1 METTVF
7 FEKKVSITPKELNRV
22 KTEPI
27 DDILL
32 QKAVQMIENKCS
44 EQGFVLP
51 GSVSL
56 LSRSVGYFEAA
67 RFTGDSNYYV
77 KLQAKVLYPVDGVR
91 LYGEVIRKNKMGLYV
106 NYNNA
111 IHIQIP
117 RDLHIGDEEFDKVE
131 IGQYVLVELKRSKF
145 AINDAFILS
154 SGKYISKN
162 KDQGEKESEKP
173 EKSVKEES
181 KYDIDADTEPSD
193 VEKVE
198 EPVVEEPVKPK
209 AVSFKNALKKRA
221 EAKAAKAA
229 QAAEEA
235 KAAQAELEAAE
246 LAEPLAEPLAES
258 VEPLAELAEPL
269 AELAEPLAEP
279 VEEVDE
285 KEEKPATLRVNT
297 SNPANMQQIAPN
309 SPIRAK
315 PAKPVGA
322 PDSPEL
328 PKNKSRAQ
336 QEKDDAALALQLAQ
350 DGGKVKTRGR
360 KIKAAV

>member
-1 METTVF
+1 MESTVF

-32 QKAVQMIENKCS
+32 QKAIQMIENKCS

-111 IHIQIP
+111 IHVQIP

-162 KDQGEKESEKP
+162 KEQGKESEESEESEVNEESEVDEKGEKEVEI
-173 EKSVKEES
+173 EES
-181 KYDIDADTEPSD
+181 KYDIDADTVADETLYVAPAVPAIPVAP
-193 VEKVE
+193 VEKE
-198 EPVVEEPVKPK
+198 IASSAKPK
-209 AVSFKNALKKRA
+209 SARPVMKK
-221 EAKAAKAA
+221 KTV
-229 QAAEEA
+229 
-235 KAAQAELEAAE
+235 
-246 LAEPLAEPLAES
+246 ES
-258 VEPLAELAEPL
+258 VALVT
-269 AELAEPLAEP
+269 P
-279 VEEVDE
+279 VAPVAPVEVDE
-285 KEEKPATLRVNT
+285 KEEKPVAF
-297 SNPANMQQIAPN
+297 NPVALVTPN

-315 PAKPVGA
+315 AAKPAGA
-322 PDSPEL
+322 PESPES
-328 PKNKSRAQ
+328 PKNKTREQ

-350 DGGKVKTRGR
+350 QDGGKVKKRAT
-360 KIKAAV
+360 KTKQKDAV

>member
-1 METTVF
+1 MESTVF

-32 QKAVQMIENKCS
+32 QKAIQMIENKCS

-77 KLQAKVLYPVDGVR
+77 KLQARVLYPVDGVR

-111 IHIQIP
+111 IHIQVP

-162 KDQGEKESEKP
+162 KEQDKESDVDEVDEVDEKEEK
-173 EKSVKEES
+173 EVEIEES
-181 KYDIDADTEPSD
+181 KYDIDADTVADETLYVAPAASAVPVASTASAVPAIPVVPVAP
-193 VEKVE
+193 VEKEIASSAKPKSVRPVMKKKTV
-198 EPVVEEPVKPK
+198 EPVVPV
-209 AVSFKNALKKRA
+209 A
-221 EAKAAKAA
+221 
-229 QAAEEA
+229 
-235 KAAQAELEAAE
+235 
-246 LAEPLAEPLAES
+246 
-258 VEPLAELAEPL
+258 
-269 AELAEPLAEP
+269 P
-279 VEEVDE
+279 VAPVAPVEVDE
-285 KEEKPATLRVNT
+285 KEEKPVAF
-297 SNPANMQQIAPN
+297 NPVASIAPIAPVTPN

-315 PAKPVGA
+315 AAKPAGA
-322 PDSPEL
+322 PES
-328 PKNKSRAQ
+328 PKNKTREQ
-336 QEKDDAALALQLAQ
+336 QEKDDASLALQLQ
-350 DGGKVKTRGR
+350 DGGKVKKRAT
-360 KIKAAV
+360 KTKQKDAV

>member
-1 METTVF
+1 MESTVF

-32 QKAVQMIENKCS
+32 QKAIQMIENKCS

-77 KLQAKVLYPVDGVR
+77 KLQARVLYPVDGVH

-111 IHIQIP
+111 IHVQVP

-162 KDQGEKESEKP
+162 KEQDKESDVDEVDEVDEKGEKEEK
-173 EKSVKEES
+173 EVEIEES
-181 KYDIDADTEPSD
+181 KYDIDADTVADETLYVAPAVSVAP
-193 VEKVE
+193 VEKEIASSAKPKSARPVMKKKTVE
-198 EPVVEEPVKPK
+198 SVVPVAPVEPVAPVAPVAPVEPV
-209 AVSFKNALKKRA
+209 A
-221 EAKAAKAA
+221 
-229 QAAEEA
+229 
-235 KAAQAELEAAE
+235 
-246 LAEPLAEPLAES
+246 
-258 VEPLAELAEPL
+258 
-269 AELAEPLAEP
+269 P
-279 VEEVDE
+279 VAPVAPVEVDE
-285 KEEKPATLRVNT
+285 KEEKPVAF
-297 SNPANMQQIAPN
+297 NPVASVASVASVAPVTPN

-315 PAKPVGA
+315 AAKPAGA
-322 PDSPEL
+322 PESPES
-328 PKNKSRAQ
+328 PKNKTREQ
-336 QEKDDAALALQLAQ
+336 QEKDDASLALQLQ
-350 DGGKVKTRGR
+350 EGGKVKKRAT
-360 KIKAAV
+360 KTKQKDAV

>member
-1 METTVF
+1 MESTVF

-32 QKAVQMIENKCS
+32 QKAIQMIENKCS

-77 KLQAKVLYPVDGVR
+77 KLQARVLYPVDGVR

-111 IHIQIP
+111 IHIQVP

-162 KDQGEKESEKP
+162 KDQGEEPERDLVEKEQSDRFVESNEVPYTEVEAVEPEVEAVEAEAVEAEVVEAEAKP
-173 EKSVKEES
+173 EVKTKSIS
-181 KYDIDADTEPSD
+181 L
-193 VEKVE
+193 
-198 EPVVEEPVKPK
+198 
-209 AVSFKNALKKRA
+209 KNALKKKA

-235 KAAQAELEAAE
+235 RIAQAELNA
-246 LAEPLAEPLAES
+246 
-258 VEPLAELAEPL
+258 
-269 AELAEPLAEP
+269 
-279 VEEVDE
+279 VDE
-285 KEEKPATLRVNT
+285 KEEKPAELAEPVEIDEKEEKLAYTPEIV
-297 SNPANMQQIAPN
+297 APN

-315 PAKPVGA
+315 AAKPAGA
-322 PDSPEL
+322 PES
-328 PKNKSRAQ
+328 PKNKTREQ
-336 QEKDDAALALQLAQ
+336 QEKDDAALALQLQ
-350 DGGKVKTRGR
+350 DGGKVKKRAT
-360 KIKAAV
+360 KTKQKDAV

>member
-162 KDQGEKESEKP
+162 KDQTIRETEKEIKREP
-173 EKSVKEES
+173 EREES
-181 KYDIDADTEPSD
+181 KYDVDADTKPE
-193 VEKVE
+193 EVE
-198 EPVVEEPVKPK
+198 EVEVVEVVEPVAEPVAEVVEPK
-209 AVSFKNALKKRA
+209 TMSFKNALKKRA

-229 QAAEEA
+229 KAAEEA

-246 LAEPLAEPLAES
+246 A
-258 VEPLAELAEPL
+258 
-269 AELAEPLAEP
+269 
-279 VEEVDE
+279 DE
-285 KEEKPATLRVNT
+285 KEEKPALQINV
-297 SNPANMQQIAPN
+297 SNPATLSVAPN
-309 SPIRAK
+309 SPIRATA
-315 PAKPVGA
+315 AKPVGA
-322 PDSPEL
+322 PESPKV
-328 PKNKSRAQ
+328 KNKRDQ

-350 DGGKVKTRGR
+350 QDGGKVKKRVT
-360 KIKAAV
+360 KPKQKAAV